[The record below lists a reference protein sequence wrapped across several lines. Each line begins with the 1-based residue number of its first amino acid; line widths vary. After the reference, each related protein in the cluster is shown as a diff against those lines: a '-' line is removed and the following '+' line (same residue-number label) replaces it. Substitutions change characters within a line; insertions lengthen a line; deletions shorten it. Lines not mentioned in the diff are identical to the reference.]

1 MKPVSMP
8 TVSFKT
14 FATGARQLVVQ
25 EPLETT
31 RWSLVSLSWLTP
43 NTMVASAPSDGAET
57 STRLA
62 PAVRCAEALALALK
76 MPVHSSAMSTPSS
89 FHGSVEGSRT
99 AVTLILPLP
108 RLIESPSTVTVPG
121 NRPCTESK
129 RSRWALVSTG
139 PRSLIPTTSMSLR
152 PDSAMARS
160 TLRPIRP
167 NPLIATRTAMLVSP
181 LIADAGPADLRP
193 RSFLRRIARFGRAR
207 TDYMRGYLVPFAGK
221 LNRNG
226 PSTQA
231 LQGSVNRGLSGNSEV
246 LEKVLRR
253 GTGPETVHAHEFTV
267 GSDHGVPAPAHRGF
281 DRDLDRGVADDGLA
295 AVGGLRQQQFQRGH
309 RDHPRRDA
317 ALGELLLGRHR
328 NLDLGARGEQRNF
341 CIALGRDQLVA
352 ALRAGVVG
360 RRGGAEL
367 RQVLAGQRQHRRA
380 VDPVQRQFP
389 ALGDLDGIAGPEHAH
404 VGHGAQCREVLDRLV
419 GRAVFAEPD
428 RIMGH

>member
-1 MKPVSMP
+1 
-8 TVSFKT
+8 
-14 FATGARQLVVQ
+14 
-25 EPLETT
+25 
-31 RWSLVSLSWLTP
+31 
-43 NTMVASAPSDGAET
+43 MVASALSAGAET

-62 PAVRCAEALALALK
+62 PAVKWAEALSFAVK
-76 MPVHSSAMSTPSS
+76 MPVHSIAMSTPSS
-89 FHGSVEGSRT
+89 FQGNFVGSRS
-99 AVTLILPLP
+99 AQTLILPLP

-193 RSFLRRIARFGRAR
+193 RRFLRRIARFGRAR
-207 TDYMRGYLVPFAGK
+207 TDYMRGYLVLFSGK

-253 GTGPETVHAHEFTV
+253 GTGPETVHAHEITI
-267 GSDHGVPAPAHRGF
+267 GSDHGVPAPAH
-281 DRDLDRGVADDGLA
+281 
-295 AVGGLRQQQFQRGH
+295 
-309 RDHPRRDA
+309 
-317 ALGELLLGRHR
+317 
-328 NLDLGARGEQRNF
+328 
-341 CIALGRDQLVA
+341 
-352 ALRAGVVG
+352 
-360 RRGGAEL
+360 
-367 RQVLAGQRQHRRA
+367 
-380 VDPVQRQFP
+380 
-389 ALGDLDGIAGPEHAH
+389 GDLDGIAGPEHAH

-428 RIMGH
+428 RIMGHDIDHAGAHQRRDPHGAAGVVGEHQEGGAVRRKTAMQEDAVQRRGHA

>member
-1 MKPVSMP
+1 
-8 TVSFKT
+8 
-14 FATGARQLVVQ
+14 
-25 EPLETT
+25 
-31 RWSLVSLSWLTP
+31 
-43 NTMVASAPSDGAET
+43 MVASAPSEGAET

-62 PAVRCAEALALALK
+62 PAVRCAEAFALALK

-207 TDYMRGYLVPFAGK
+207 TDYMRGYLVLFAGK

-226 PSTQA
+226 PSA
-231 LQGSVNRGLSGNSEV
+231 LVPTFRGSHPVTAPIFCEPRKANGHPQTYDSRAAFRIEVPGTNSPLVPLGLQFD
-246 LEKVLRR
+246 
-253 GTGPETVHAHEFTV
+253 GPSRF
-267 GSDHGVPAPAHRGF
+267 R
-281 DRDLDRGVADDGLA
+281 
-295 AVGGLRQQQFQRGH
+295 
-309 RDHPRRDA
+309 A
-317 ALGELLLGRHR
+317 ALT
-328 NLDLGARGEQRNF
+328 
-341 CIALGRDQLVA
+341 A
-352 ALRAGVVG
+352 ASGVLPKCLKG
-360 RRGGAEL
+360 S
-367 RQVLAGQRQHRRA
+367 LAG
-380 VDPVQRQFP
+380 
-389 ALGDLDGIAGPEHAH
+389 ALAPKPCMLTDS
-404 VGHGAQCREVLDRLV
+404 
-419 GRAVFAEPD
+419 
-428 RIMGH
+428 